1 MGSSDVHS
9 LGVILYT
16 DSTSYSSCLQL
27 CRIIKFYG
35 DKAKIAW
42 IIHRPE
48 EDDAGNVRGKE
59 HIHVL
64 ITIPH
69 GHISRDK
76 FMRDFMISGHKT

>member
-9 LGVILYT
+9 LGVILYF

-42 IIHRPE
+42 IVHHAE
-48 EDDAGNVRGKE
+48 EDDDGNVLSK
-59 HIHVL
+59 
-64 ITIPH
+64 
-69 GHISRDK
+69 
-76 FMRDFMISGHKT
+76 